1 MVKKILITGANGFLG
16 SAITKLGIKKGY
28 KVSILVRKNSN
39 LINLKPFLS
48 KLKVY
53 YGNLEDIESLNQPIK
68 DNDVIFHVAAD
79 YRLWSRKPAEIYA
92 ANVLG
97 TENIALKTLT
107 HNKILIY
114 TSSVATLKLKKD
126 FISDENSVAKFDDMV
141 GDYKKSKFLAEKI
154 ISSFIKKKKLK
165 AIIVNPSTPI
175 GEGDIKPTPTG
186 KIILDV
192 LKKEMPA
199 YVDTGL
205 NFVHVDDVAEGH
217 FLALKYGKI
226 GEKYILGGENLN
238 FKDFIDLVS
247 EIGKVPKVKFK
258 INQKYLYFFALI
270 NEIFA
275 RYIFHYNPSLTLDGL
290 RMSEKKM
297 FFSSEKAKKLL
308 RYRPRNVKNAI
319 KDSVNWTKEYFE
331 LN

>member
-16 SAITKLGIKKGY
+16 SAIAKLGIKKGY
-28 KVSILVRKNSN
+28 KVNVLVRKDSN
-39 LINLKPFLS
+39 LTNLKPFLS

-53 YGNLEDIESLNQPIK
+53 YGDLKDIESLNQPIK
-68 DNDVIFHVAAD
+68 DSDIIFHVAAD
-79 YRLWSRKPAEIYA
+79 YRLWSRKPTEIYA
-92 ANVLG
+92 TNVFG
-97 TENIALKTLT
+97 TENIALKTLIF
-107 HNKILIY
+107 NKMLIY
-114 TSSVATLKLKKD
+114 TSSVATLKLQKD
-126 FISDENSVAKFDDMV
+126 LISDENSEAKYNDMT

-154 ISSFIKKKKLK
+154 ISSLAKKKKLK

-238 FKDFIDLVS
+238 FKDFLDLVS

-270 NEIFA
+270 NEIIA
-275 RYIFHYNPSLTLDGL
+275 RHIFHYNPSLTLDGL
-290 RMSEKKM
+290 KMSEKKM

-319 KDSVNWTKEYFE
+319 KDSVKWTKNYFK
-331 LN
+331 LK

>member
-16 SAITKLGIKKGY
+16 SAITKLAVKKGY
-28 KVSILVRKNSN
+28 KVNILVRKDSN
-39 LINLKPFLS
+39 LTNLKSLLS
-48 KLKVY
+48 KLNIY
-53 YGNLEDIESLNQPIK
+53 YGDLKNIESLDHPIK
-68 DNDVIFHVAAD
+68 DSDVIFHVAAD

-107 HNKILIY
+107 HNKTLIY
-114 TSSVATLKLKKD
+114 TSSVATLKLKND
-126 FISDENSVAKFDDMV
+126 VISDENSKASFLDMT

-154 ISSFIKKKKLK
+154 ILSLTKKRKLK

-175 GEGDIKPTPTG
+175 GKGDIKPTPTG

-192 LKKEMPA
+192 LNRDMPA

-226 GEKYILGGENLN
+226 GENYILGGENLN
-238 FKDFIDLVS
+238 FKDFLDLVA

-258 INQKYLYFFALI
+258 INQKYLYFFAFI
-270 NEIFA
+270 NEVIA
-275 RYIFHYNPSLTLDGL
+275 KYILRYNPSLTLDGL
-290 RMSEKKM
+290 KMSEKKM

-319 KDSVNWTKEYFE
+319 KDSVKWTKDYF
-331 LN
+331 N

>member
-28 KVSILVRKNSN
+28 KVNILVRKDSN
-39 LINLKPFLS
+39 LINLKPYLS
-48 KLKVY
+48 KLKIY
-53 YGNLEDIESLNQPIK
+53 YGNLEDIESLDQPIK
-68 DNDVIFHVAAD
+68 ESDIIFHVAAD

-97 TENIALKTLT
+97 TENIALKTVT
-107 HNKILIY
+107 HNKMLIY
-114 TSSVATLKLKKD
+114 TSSVATLKLTKD
-126 FISDENSVAKFDDMV
+126 FISDEKSEAKFVDMT

-154 ISSFIKKKKLK
+154 VSSFTKKKKLK

-186 KIILDV
+186 KIIFDV

-226 GEKYILGGENLN
+226 GERYILGGENLN
-238 FKDFIDLVS
+238 FKDFLDLVS

-258 INQKYLYFFALI
+258 INQKYLYIFALF
-270 NEIFA
+270 NELIA
-275 RYIFHYNPSLTLDGL
+275 KYIFHYNPSLTLDGL
-290 RMSEKKM
+290 KMSEKKM

-319 KDSVNWTKEYFE
+319 KDSVKWTKSYFK
-331 LN
+331 LM